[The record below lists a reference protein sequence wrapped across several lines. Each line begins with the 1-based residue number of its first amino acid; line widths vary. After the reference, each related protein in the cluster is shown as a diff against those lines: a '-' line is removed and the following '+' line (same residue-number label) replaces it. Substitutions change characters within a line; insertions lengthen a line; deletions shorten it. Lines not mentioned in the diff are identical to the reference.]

1 MSPQRGLRLFR
12 EWLGRA
18 PVTGVLMVLLVMA
31 GIFLQEAW
39 PPAVL
44 LIAAGAFLPGLLR
57 EVGLARGDEF
67 QVEVARRSGQWAY
80 LLGGSTLVLM
90 TLLRPWERIPDPELA
105 GVFVLRI
112 TLLVMILTYFLVSLV
127 GYWGIRRAVSRLL
140 LVFGGFWL
148 LFVILSHLTE
158 PVALLMESVVAVP
171 LLVLAWLCRRYPRT
185 SGGILTIIALV
196 MFWSFGIWRA
206 FTDRPDAFFV
216 LVTLVLPVFVAGL
229 LLLTGPPEEPEG
241 PETTTPEPV

>member
-1 MSPQRGLRLFR
+1 MSQGERFGVVKG
-12 EWLGRA
+12 WLGRA
-18 PVTGVLMVLLVMA
+18 PFIGVAMVLLVVA
-31 GIFLQEAW
+31 GISLQEAW
-39 PPAVL
+39 PPAIL
-44 LIAAGAFLPGLLR
+44 LIAIGAFLPGLLR
-57 EVGLARGDEF
+57 EVGLGRGDEF

-229 LLLTGPPEEPEG
+229 LLLVGQSEETEG
-241 PETTTPEPV
+241 SANAMSESD